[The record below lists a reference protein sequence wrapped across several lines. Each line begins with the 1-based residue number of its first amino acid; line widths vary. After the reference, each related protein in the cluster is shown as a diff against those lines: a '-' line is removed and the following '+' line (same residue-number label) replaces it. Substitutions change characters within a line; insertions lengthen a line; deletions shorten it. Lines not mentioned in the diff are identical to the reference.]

1 MMKKRFLVEPY
12 GRRAIVAWIA
22 LTLAMLACSVFI
34 GGPAYPDSPIPVSTE
49 AVQSLQ
55 DQMKQAAENGALTG
69 TVTLQIT
76 ESQLTSY
83 LAFKL
88 ESQTNPL
95 ISEPQVY
102 LRDGQMTVYGKV
114 HSGMFT
120 ANASIV
126 MKVNVDENGLPKIE
140 ITQTDFG
147 PLPAPQGLNAA
158 ISALIGEA
166 FTGSLGP
173 VATGFRL
180 ETVSIADGAMTVTG
194 RIK

>member
-1 MMKKRFLVEPY
+1 MAKRLLIVFNH
-12 GRRAIVAWIA
+12 RRGAAAWVALA
-22 LTLAMLACSVFI
+22 LALLACSVFV
-34 GGPAYPDSPIPVSTE
+34 GGPAYPDSPIPISTE

-55 DQMKQAAENGALTG
+55 DQMKQAAQNGAVSG
-69 TVTLQIT
+69 AVTLEIT

-88 ESQTNPL
+88 QSQTDPL
-95 ISEPQVY
+95 ITEPQVY
-102 LRDGQMTVYGKV
+102 LRDGQMTVYGKA
-114 HSGMFT
+114 HTGMLT
-120 ANASIV
+120 ANISVAMQV
-126 MKVNVDENGLPKIE
+126 GVDENGLPRIV

-180 ETVSIADGAMTVTG
+180 ETVTIADGVMTITG